1 LNVPATVEVRENTSL
16 VRLEGAL
23 DIASAAEMKSVLL
36 NALASKKEIRLTL
49 EGETE
54 LDITALQV
62 LYAAERDA
70 AKAGIQFALEGSV
83 PDEIST
89 AMTDAG
95 LVKFEFQ

>member
-1 LNVPATVEVRENTSL
+1 MPATAEKKENSSL
-16 VRLEGAL
+16 VRLEGAI

-36 NALASKKEIRLTL
+36 NALASKKEIRLTI
-49 EGETE
+49 ESATE

-70 AKAGIQFALEGSV
+70 TKSGIPFALEGSL

-89 AMTDAG
+89 AMSAAG
-95 LVKFEFQ
+95 LVKFKFQQ